1 MSTLHAH
8 VESESADCDG
18 RYSRTYV
25 MERHSFTQSEDEF
38 IGHVL
43 DMTVSTDAEDGTLKV
58 TQSDVRR
65 PGLGRY
71 CYPVFEWSQSTEE
84 GFSHV
89 KVTFC
94 LDDDADTPATQ
105 RDHSA
110 EAAGY

>member
-25 MERHSFTQSEDEF
+25 MERHTFTQSEDEF
-38 IGHVL
+38 IGHVM
-43 DMTVSTDAEDGTLKV
+43 DMIVSTDAHDGTLKI
-58 TQSDVRR
+58 TQNALTIEGRR
-65 PGLGRY
+65 F
-71 CYPVFEWSQSTEE
+71 YPVFEWSQSTEE
-84 GFSHV
+84 GFTHS

-94 LDDDADTPATQ
+94 LDDDADAPATQ

>member
-8 VESESADCDG
+8 VEAESADCDG

-25 MERHSFTQSEDEF
+25 MERHTFTQSEEEF
-38 IGHVL
+38 IAHVL
-43 DMTVSTDAEDGTLKV
+43 DMIVSTDAHDGILKV
-58 TQSDVRR
+58 TQSELRTG
-65 PGLGRY
+65 PGRNY
-71 CYPVFEWSQSTEE
+71 YPEFEWSQSTEE
-84 GFSHV
+84 GFTYS

-94 LDDDADTPATQ
+94 LHDDAETPATQ

>member
-25 MERHSFTQSEDEF
+25 MERDTFTQSEDEF
-38 IGHVL
+38 IGHVQ
-43 DMTVSTDAEDGTLKV
+43 DMIISSDAQDGTLKI
-58 TQSDVRR
+58 TQNQ
-65 PGLGRY
+65 LTTHGRQY
-71 CYPVFEWSQSTEE
+71 YPEFEWSQSTEE
-84 GFSHV
+84 GFTYS
-89 KVTFC
+89 KVRFC